1 MRAALEYWWA
11 YTLTPR
17 TRVDVIC
24 FTTVTLLVII
34 GSFVI
39 IKMKLPVWKF
49 QIVWIWFMELLG
61 VLLLVSRLA
70 GA

>member
-1 MRAALEYWWA
+1 MREAIEYWWA
-11 YTLTPR
+11 YTLTPT
-17 TRVDVIC
+17 TRADVIC
-24 FTTVTLLVII
+24 FTVLTILVIA
-34 GSFVI
+34 GSFVV

>member
-1 MRAALEYWWA
+1 MREAIEYWWA
-11 YTLTPR
+11 YVLTPT

-24 FTTVTLLVII
+24 FTTVTILVLI
-34 GSFVI
+34 GTVVI
-39 IKMKLPVWKF
+39 LKMKLPIWKF